1 MRARHSP
8 VLAFALALAIG
19 APGALSCAGARAK
32 PAPAPPAAD
41 RSQVPVPGPAPALR
55 LPRQEHFQLANGL
68 KVRLV
73 ERHELPI
80 VALHLVVDAGAVH
93 DPANR
98 PGLASF
104 TAAMMTEG
112 TKRRSATRI
121 SDDLGFI
128 GASLEAGASFDSASL
143 LGAAL
148 SAHLGELLDIFADV
162 LVNPTFPRGDFRRV
176 QDQRLVALLQQR
188 AVPGAAAAR
197 AFAHLFWGDH
207 PYGHW
212 LPGTEVSVKAT
223 RREDL
228 VRFHA
233 ARWRPDVSEL
243 VVVGDVTPADLR
255 GKLEKAL
262 AGWKGKAAASL
273 AAVEP
278 SASAPPTPRGI
289 GARRGHAERADG
301 HQPPRLQT
309 LLLAKRGAPQA
320 YVLMG
325 MPGLPRSSPDYV
337 AAEVAFQV
345 LGGGTSSRI
354 FRDLREKR
362 GYTYGMYSR
371 VEARKLGGASIVVG
385 SVKESATG
393 AALKELLQQMADLR
407 EKPVSQG
414 ELEVAR
420 NALLLSLPA
429 DFASAAGIAGKLA
442 EEVVYRLPD
451 DYWDGFA
458 AQVAHVSADDVR
470 RVAERYLDT
479 SRLTTVLVCDAG
491 EVRPQLEGLPL
502 GPIEVRRAAPPPART
517 QPAEV
522 EPAAAR

>member
-1 MRARHSP
+1 MRARP
-8 VLAFALALAIG
+8 LALVLALAIG
-19 APGALSCAGARAK
+19 ACAGAPPK
-32 PAPAPPAAD
+32 PAPAAPPTD
-41 RSQVPVPGPAPALR
+41 RSHVPVPGPAPALK
-55 LPRQEHFQLANGL
+55 LPRQEHFQLSSGL
-68 KVRLV
+68 RVRLV

-93 DPANR
+93 DPGQR

-128 GASLEAGASFDSASL
+128 GASLAAGASFDAASL
-143 LGAAL
+143 SSAVL
-148 SAHLGELLDIFADV
+148 SAHLDELLDVLADV
-162 LVNPTFPRGDFRRV
+162 LVNPSFPRGDFRRV
-176 QDQRLVALLQQR
+176 QDQRLVSLLQQR
-188 AVPGAAAAR
+188 AIPGAAAAR
-197 AFAHLFWGDH
+197 AFTTLYWGDH

-212 LPGTEVSVKAT
+212 LQGTEASVKAT

-233 ARWRPDVSEL
+233 ARWRPNVSEL
-243 VVVGDVTPADLR
+243 VVVGDVSANDLKA
-255 GKLEKAL
+255 KLEKAL
-262 AGWKGKAAASL
+262 AGWKGKAAPSL
-273 AAVEP
+273 VAAV
-278 SASAPPTPRGI
+278 AK
-289 GARRGHAERADG
+289 
-301 HQPPRLQT
+301 PPRLQT

-320 YVLMG
+320 FVMMG

-354 FRDLREKR
+354 FRELREKH
-362 GYTYGMYSR
+362 GYTYGMYAR
-371 VEARKLGGASIVVG
+371 VEARKLGGASLVVG
-385 SVKESATG
+385 SVKADVTG
-393 AALKELLQQMADLR
+393 AALKALLQQIADLR

-414 ELEVAR
+414 ELDVAR
-420 NALLLSLPA
+420 NSLLLSLPA
-429 DFASAAGIAGKLA
+429 DFAIASGIAGKLA
-442 EEVVYRLPD
+442 EEVVYGLPD

-458 AQVAHVSADDVR
+458 AQVARVSPEDVR

-479 SRLTTVLVCDAG
+479 SKLTTVLVCEADA
-491 EVRPQLEGLPL
+491 VRPQLQGLPL
-502 GPIEVRRAAPPPART
+502 GPIEVRRAAPAPAPART
-517 QPAEV
+517 QAA